1 MSSRWLHER
10 RNEHYYNRAK
20 SEGYRSRA
28 SYKLKQLDEEHHFFR
43 GAKNV
48 LDLGAA
54 PGGWLQVAAEA
65 VGSEGKVIGLDLKEI
80 YPLENKNVETIIGDV
95 TDPKVQEEVLSRFNG
110 KADVILS
117 DMAPNVMGVWEVDD
131 LRQIHLARTALSI
144 ADRLLREDGW
154 IVIKVFQGKEHEA
167 FIREVRSMFRKVYIV
182 KPKASRKGSAE
193 VYVVAHEL
201 RRDRVLPDEFRRDYA
216 LSISVEEQDNTPLP
230 GDNLP
235 DYGEPKEWSKKLAEH
250 LRKDPRD

>member
-10 RNEHYYNRAK
+10 RSEHYYNRAK
-20 SEGYRSRA
+20 AEGYRSRA

-48 LDLGAA
+48 LDLGSA

-80 YPLENKNVETIIGDV
+80 YPLENKNVETIVGDV

-144 ADRLLREDGW
+144 ADKLLRDDGW
-154 IVIKVFQGKEHEA
+154 MVVKVFQG
-167 FIREVRSMFRKVYIV
+167 
-182 KPKASRKGSAE
+182 
-193 VYVVAHEL
+193 
-201 RRDRVLPDEFRRDYA
+201 
-216 LSISVEEQDNTPLP
+216 
-230 GDNLP
+230 
-235 DYGEPKEWSKKLAEH
+235 
-250 LRKDPRD
+250 